1 MKCVYVFNP
10 AWDSLRFL
18 DLLVWCPALFW
29 KFTAIIS
36 SSFSFAPSSSFWES
50 NYTYASCCCCSVT
63 QLYPTLY
70 SPMDCGSPGF
80 TVLHYLPE
88 LAQTHVHW
96 VDDAI
101 QPSHLLSPP
110 SSALKSFPAS
120 ESFSVT
126 WLFTSGDQSIGALAS
141 PSVLPIN
148 IQGWFPLGLTSLIS
162 LLSKGL
168 SRVFS
173 STTVRKHQLFGA
185 QPSLWSNSYIRAW
198 LLEKNIVW
206 LDGTFVG
213 KVMSLLFKMLSR
225 LVITFLPRN
234 KRLLISWLQSPSTVV
249 LEPKKIKSITDSIVS
264 PSVCH
269 EVMGLDAMILVF
281 LNVEF

>member
-162 LLSKGL
+162 LLQMDSQQSFPAPQLKSINYLTL
-168 SRVFS
+168 S
-173 STTVRKHQLFGA
+173 LLYG
-185 QPSLWSNSYIRAW
+185 SNSHIHTW
-198 LLEKNIVW
+198 LLEK
-206 LDGTFVG
+206 T
-213 KVMSLLFKMLSR
+213 
-225 LVITFLPRN
+225 
-234 KRLLISWLQSPSTVV
+234 
-249 LEPKKIKSITDSIVS
+249 
-264 PSVCH
+264 
-269 EVMGLDAMILVF
+269 
-281 LNVEF
+281 